1 MKLSDIGVTPIKEK
15 QFATKGI
22 FTVEDLVAYL
32 PNRYND
38 YSQITGILPPESVS
52 CFRATVDRI
61 ERKYGGKKPY
71 LSGKVTTQDW
81 SGYRSVFISWFNM
94 NFLYNEF
101 CSYIGQEVL
110 IVGKVQERNGYL
122 VMTNPEKFG
131 ADFDLGIYPVY
142 PQINKMN
149 AKYLSDTI
157 RSSITVVE
165 NHCEM
170 LPSDVVKKYNLL
182 PMSRALHFIH
192 EPKDMGET
200 VIGKQRSI
208 INDLIYF
215 SVHNTLNHA
224 DSFIKSKYAVTSLKL
239 MNAIYRDLPFSLTE
253 DQKTV
258 IRNLTTRAQKGK
270 RIDALVQGDVGCGKT
285 IVSALIAATL
295 VGSGYQAVIMAPTKV
310 LAKQH
315 YDGMKALFEPH
326 GIQLAFLY
334 SGMKKKEQSREL
346 EKIASGEAQL
356 IIGTHSCVADTVNYK
371 NLAIAIVDE
380 EHKFGVAQRAKIV
393 AKAEQGI
400 HKISMSATPIPRSL
414 AQVIYGDAV
423 QLEVIRSMPSGRKP
437 VITGIAE
444 DQRKILRFILKE
456 VRAGHQGYIVCP
468 MIAQNEVLEGVTSVE
483 EISAF
488 YNHYLAKYGVRIATL
503 TGKDKKEAT
512 EKTIESFKN
521 RDIDI
526 LISTTVIEVGVNVP
540 NATFMLITSADR
552 FGLSGM
558 HQLRGRVGRGE
569 LQSYC
574 LLQSSNMSP
583 KTKARLEA
591 MCSTTNGFDIAE
603 IDLKLRGAGDLLGV
617 QQSGFDNKYMTE
629 VVDYP
634 DEYALAKE
642 IALELIHRGD
652 SCCKLMKRIT
662 SERTAPVEALKKGGR
677 KKKENDG
684 NEKAGKTAE
693 NTAS

>member
-224 DSFIKSKYAVTSLKL
+224 DSFIKSNEVKKIDELLDTKHPLKIDGGKK
-239 MNAIYRDLPFSLTE
+239 N
-253 DQKTV
+253 V
-258 IRNLTTRAQKGK
+258 IEIQEGLQKGLK
-270 RIDALVQGDVGCGKT
+270 QI
-285 IVSALIAATL
+285 
-295 VGSGYQAVIMAPTKV
+295 
-310 LAKQH
+310 LAKQRRSIVK
-315 YDGMKALFEPH
+315 D
-326 GIQLAFLY
+326 ITSLAKTY
-334 SGMKKKEQSREL
+334 
-346 EKIASGEAQL
+346 
-356 IIGTHSCVADTVNYK
+356 
-371 NLAIAIVDE
+371 AIALSDE
-380 EHKFGVAQRAKIV
+380 ETDILNAKV
-393 AKAEQGI
+393 V
-400 HKISMSATPIPRSL
+400 SATEAKDSKEL
-414 AQVIYGDAV
+414 HDTDLDMDEAL
-423 QLEVIRSMPSGRKP
+423 LEELTRPDS
-437 VITGIAE
+437 
-444 DQRKILRFILKE
+444 
-456 VRAGHQGYIVCP
+456 
-468 MIAQNEVLEGVTSVE
+468 E
-483 EISAF
+483 E
-488 YNHYLAKYGVRIATL
+488 
-503 TGKDKKEAT
+503 T
-512 EKTIESFKN
+512 EESF
-521 RDIDI
+521 
-526 LISTTVIEVGVNVP
+526 
-540 NATFMLITSADR
+540 A
-552 FGLSGM
+552 
-558 HQLRGRVGRGE
+558 
-569 LQSYC
+569 
-574 LLQSSNMSP
+574 
-583 KTKARLEA
+583 
-591 MCSTTNGFDIAE
+591 
-603 IDLKLRGAGDLLGV
+603 
-617 QQSGFDNKYMTE
+617 
-629 VVDYP
+629 
-634 DEYALAKE
+634 
-642 IALELIHRGD
+642 
-652 SCCKLMKRIT
+652 
-662 SERTAPVEALKKGGR
+662 
-677 KKKENDG
+677 
-684 NEKAGKTAE
+684 
-693 NTAS
+693 

>member
-239 MNAIYRDLPFSLTE
+239 MNWTE
-253 DQKTV
+253 VASRYKQMFDNEFDYKPSGIMSWNWILKNEVRKMT
-258 IRNLTTRAQKGK
+258 GK
-270 RIDALVQGDVGCGKT
+270 EDVTDEEFLALVSPAVREKCQMRIGK
-285 IVSALIAATL
+285 
-295 VGSGYQAVIMAPTKV
+295 
-310 LAKQH
+310 
-315 YDGMKALFEPH
+315 
-326 GIQLAFLY
+326 
-334 SGMKKKEQSREL
+334 
-346 EKIASGEAQL
+346 
-356 IIGTHSCVADTVNYK
+356 
-371 NLAIAIVDE
+371 
-380 EHKFGVAQRAKIV
+380 
-393 AKAEQGI
+393 
-400 HKISMSATPIPRSL
+400 
-414 AQVIYGDAV
+414 
-423 QLEVIRSMPSGRKP
+423 
-437 VITGIAE
+437 
-444 DQRKILRFILKE
+444 
-456 VRAGHQGYIVCP
+456 
-468 MIAQNEVLEGVTSVE
+468 
-483 EISAF
+483 
-488 YNHYLAKYGVRIATL
+488 
-503 TGKDKKEAT
+503 
-512 EKTIESFKN
+512 
-521 RDIDI
+521 
-526 LISTTVIEVGVNVP
+526 
-540 NATFMLITSADR
+540 
-552 FGLSGM
+552 
-558 HQLRGRVGRGE
+558 
-569 LQSYC
+569 
-574 LLQSSNMSP
+574 
-583 KTKARLEA
+583 
-591 MCSTTNGFDIAE
+591 
-603 IDLKLRGAGDLLGV
+603 
-617 QQSGFDNKYMTE
+617 
-629 VVDYP
+629 
-634 DEYALAKE
+634 
-642 IALELIHRGD
+642 
-652 SCCKLMKRIT
+652 
-662 SERTAPVEALKKGGR
+662 
-677 KKKENDG
+677 
-684 NEKAGKTAE
+684 
-693 NTAS
+693 

>member
-295 VGSGYQAVIMAPTKV
+295 VGSGYQAVSWPPQK
-310 LAKQH
+310 
-315 YDGMKALFEPH
+315 
-326 GIQLAFLY
+326 
-334 SGMKKKEQSREL
+334 
-346 EKIASGEAQL
+346 
-356 IIGTHSCVADTVNYK
+356 
-371 NLAIAIVDE
+371 
-380 EHKFGVAQRAKIV
+380 
-393 AKAEQGI
+393 
-400 HKISMSATPIPRSL
+400 SL
-414 AQVIYGDAV
+414 
-423 QLEVIRSMPSGRKP
+423 
-437 VITGIAE
+437 
-444 DQRKILRFILKE
+444 
-456 VRAGHQGYIVCP
+456 
-468 MIAQNEVLEGVTSVE
+468 QN
-483 EISAF
+483 
-488 YNHYLAKYGVRIATL
+488 
-503 TGKDKKEAT
+503 
-512 EKTIESFKN
+512 
-521 RDIDI
+521 
-526 LISTTVIEVGVNVP
+526 STT
-540 NATFMLITSADR
+540 
-552 FGLSGM
+552 
-558 HQLRGRVGRGE
+558 
-569 LQSYC
+569 
-574 LLQSSNMSP
+574 
-583 KTKARLEA
+583 
-591 MCSTTNGFDIAE
+591 
-603 IDLKLRGAGDLLGV
+603 
-617 QQSGFDNKYMTE
+617 
-629 VVDYP
+629 
-634 DEYALAKE
+634 
-642 IALELIHRGD
+642 
-652 SCCKLMKRIT
+652 
-662 SERTAPVEALKKGGR
+662 TA
-677 KKKENDG
+677 
-684 NEKAGKTAE
+684 
-693 NTAS
+693 